1 VDFIGFFPPFALDWL
16 DAYLGIVC
24 IVTGLALGFVI
35 YGVALIGS
43 PR

>member
-1 VDFIGFFPPFALDWL
+1 MIDFFEPFVLDWL

-35 YGVALIGS
+35 YGIALIGA